1 MHSLCPSLP
10 VPALGGQAPQGY
22 MILGKILIVNTVAVL
37 AQGTRWAVA
46 PAQAY
51 FPMAFQCFLFD
62 FQKKIQCEM

>member
-22 MILGKILIVNTVAVL
+22 MILGKILIVNTVAIL
-37 AQGTRWAVA
+37 AQGTHWAVA

-51 FPMAFQCFLFD
+51 FVMAFHCFLFD
-62 FQKKIQCEM
+62 F

>member
-22 MILGKILIVNTVAVL
+22 MILGKFSTADTVAIL

-51 FPMAFQCFLFD
+51 FTMAFQGFLFD
-62 FQKKIQCEM
+62 FQKQDPM

>member
-22 MILGKILIVNTVAVL
+22 MILGKFFNANTVAIL
-37 AQGTRWAVA
+37 AQGTHWAVA

-51 FPMAFQCFLFD
+51 FIMAFQCFFFD
-62 FQKKIQCEM
+62 FPK